1 MDHIEIAAF
10 AFAVHVRGATAEGA
24 ECLEDV
30 VEMGHDEFPFN
41 LWRDLWETA
50 CVWSERLAEAYPDP
64 KERVHKIQQRLV
76 EVHSQY

>member
-24 ECLEDV
+24 EYLEDIT
-30 VEMGHDEFPFN
+30 EMGHDEFP
-41 LWRDLWETA
+41 LDMWQDLWETA
-50 CVWSERLAEAYPDP
+50 CKWSEGLAATHPDP